1 MMDKTL
7 AKDLF
12 QKYKDGTLTDQE
24 KALLESW
31 YIDQA
36 KSAKVTITENELEK
50 HLDMV
55 WESLPIHE
63 NPIAPKKG
71 HIRPL
76 LKWLAVAASVIV
88 IGTIGVNFFL
98 KQKIESKDNKNA
110 AVQDAVPGDNRAKL
124 TLSNGHS
131 IMLHEAGNGKLAQQ
145 GQTAVIKTKQGEIVY
160 EFDIQEINGVAEQVT
175 YNTIATPKAG
185 QYQVKLPDGT
195 RVWLNAAS
203 SIHFPTVFPTAE
215 RVVEI
220 VGEAYFEV
228 AKVSKNSKRVP
239 FKVKAGNQVVEVLGT
254 RFNVNSYADEAII
267 QTTLLE
273 GSIKLKV
280 TGKEDQGIL
289 LKPGEQA
296 SLARNSRKGADMA
309 AHSFEVKHVDTKS
322 VIAWKEGY
330 FRFNNVGLPEL
341 MRQLSRWY
349 DMEVIYEGPV
359 KEYEFVGQIERNTN
373 LSKVLQIL
381 ELGDIHFRIENKK
394 IVVTD

>member
-1 MMDKTL
+1 MMDESL

-24 KALLESW
+24 MALLESW
-31 YIDQA
+31 YIDLA
-36 KSAKVTITENELEK
+36 KSATVTISTDDLEK
-50 HLDMV
+50 NLDMV
-55 WESLPIHE
+55 WKSLPVNE
-63 NPIAPKKG
+63 NPVTSKKG
-71 HIRPL
+71 RVRPL
-76 LKWLAVAASVIV
+76 LKWLAVAASVTV
-88 IGTIGVNFFL
+88 IGTIGLNFFY
-98 KQKIESKDNKNA
+98 KQKIETKVKNVA
-110 AVQDAVPGDNRAKL
+110 VVQDAVPGDNRAKL
-124 TLSNGHS
+124 TLSNGQS

-145 GQTAVIKTKQGEIVY
+145 GQTSVIKTKQGEIVY
-160 EFDIQEINGVAEQVT
+160 EFDMQESDANVELVT

-203 SIHFPTVFPTAE
+203 SIHFPTVFPANE

-220 VGEAYFEV
+220 IGEAYFEV
-228 AKVSKNSKRVP
+228 AKVLKNSKRVP

-280 TGKEDQGIL
+280 AGKDDQGIL

-296 SLARNSRKGADMA
+296 LLARNSRKSADVA
-309 AHSFEVKHVDTKS
+309 ARPFKVKQVDTRS

-349 DMEVIYEGPV
+349 DMEVVYEGAV

-381 ELGDIHFRIENKK
+381 ELGDVHFRIENKK